1 MTGRQGLRFIV
12 RAHSRVKWIIPWKET
27 HMNVGKFNFQ
37 DRLGSKYLSI
47 GSGGVI
53 GPLEGVESTVGSL
66 SQTATSTAVTWLTH
80 ISVIS

>member
-1 MTGRQGLRFIV
+1 MLDKFYSQG
-12 RAHSRVKWIIPWKET
+12 H
-27 HMNVGKFNFQ
+27 
-37 DRLGSKYLSI
+37 LGIKYLSI

-80 ISVIS
+80 ISIIS